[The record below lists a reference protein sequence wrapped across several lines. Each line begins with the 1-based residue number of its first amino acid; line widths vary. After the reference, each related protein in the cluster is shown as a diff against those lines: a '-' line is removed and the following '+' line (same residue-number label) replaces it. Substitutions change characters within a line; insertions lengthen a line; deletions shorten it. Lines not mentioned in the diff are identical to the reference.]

1 MIRHVVMEDLERN
14 FPTYS
19 DTRTQII
26 DNLEDQYE
34 FGIQITLELSV
45 DGMVK
50 KNGTECGEWTVI
62 YSQNLWVQC
71 G

>member
-26 DNLEDQYE
+26 DNLEDQYD

-45 DGMVK
+45 DGVVK
-50 KNGTECGEWTVI
+50 KNGTECG
-62 YSQNLWVQC
+62 
-71 G
+71 